1 MNSKDKNERLSIALK
16 KNLKK
21 RKTFQKKNK
30 KKNDIKR

>member
-1 MNSKDKNERLSIALK
+1 MNLKDKNERLSMALK